1 MQGNKKVIHHLNQL
15 LLNELTAINQYFLH
29 ARMLQSWGYAALA
42 KHEYDESLDEMRHAD
57 QLTQRI
63 LMLEGLP
70 NLQKLGTLR
79 IGENVPEILNCD
91 LGMEVEGLDHLRAA
105 ISSCEQAQD
114 YVSREL
120 CQSILA
126 SEEKHTDWLET
137 QLNLIEKLGEA
148 SYLQLQI
155 GSGEG

>member
-1 MQGNKKVIHHLNQL
+1 MQGNQEVIHHLNQL

-29 ARMLQSWGYAALA
+29 SRMLQSWGYAALA
-42 KHEYDESLDEMRHAD
+42 KHEYNESLDEMRHAD

-63 LMLEGLP
+63 LMLQGLP
-70 NLQKLGTLR
+70 NLQQLGALK

-91 LGMEVEGLDHLRAA
+91 LAMEIAGLNQLRAA

-126 SEEKHTDWLET
+126 SEEEHIDWLET
-137 QLNLIEKLGEA
+137 QLKLIDHLGCA
-148 SYLQLQI
+148 NYLQLQT
-155 GSGEG
+155 GSSEG